1 MVHNTKS
8 MMRYESDGF
17 SIYLQIHICCDYDT
31 IRKILFPVSLL
42 VQHAFLSLMVVI
54 VTVQV
59 CCCVT
64 IFLAVILFQSDLPWL
79 ENLPF
84 QTDILLVNAIRT
96 TDRAFTFWFQYDMN
110 HIVCMLRTCTDTF
123 FMFTRTPKK
132 WK

>member
-1 MVHNTKS
+1 

-96 TDRAFTFWFQYDMN
+96 TDRAFTF
-110 HIVCMLRTCTDTF
+110 
-123 FMFTRTPKK
+123 
-132 WK
+132 